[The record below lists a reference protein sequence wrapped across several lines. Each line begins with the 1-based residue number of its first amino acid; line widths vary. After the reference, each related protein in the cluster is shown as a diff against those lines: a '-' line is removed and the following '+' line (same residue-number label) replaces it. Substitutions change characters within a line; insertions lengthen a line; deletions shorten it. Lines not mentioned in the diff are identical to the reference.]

1 MIKQVKKEAGE
12 VYRNIKTFVVLKI
25 QEILVGLKV
34 YNYSRLLL
42 YKYNLYVTSLKTL
55 KNLVDKG
62 A

>member
-12 VYRNIKTFVVLKI
+12 VYRNIKTLVVLKI
-25 QEILVGLKV
+25 QEILVGIKV